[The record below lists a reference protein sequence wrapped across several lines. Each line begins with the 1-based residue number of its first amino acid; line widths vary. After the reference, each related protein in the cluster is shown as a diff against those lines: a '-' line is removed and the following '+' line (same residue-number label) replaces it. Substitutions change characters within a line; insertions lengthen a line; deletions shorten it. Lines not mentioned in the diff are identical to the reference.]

1 MCALTNHGPCDS
13 RAVGYALDVEA
24 WLNRLPMLG
33 YMAVMAMAPTLG
45 FLVAWV
51 AGGFRYAPVSVDFVL
66 YCGVPFALAMTLARE
81 VRRRRGLEGKDRP
94 KVVR

>member
-1 MCALTNHGPCDS
+1 
-13 RAVGYALDVEA
+13 VEA
-24 WLNRLPMLG
+24 WLNRLPVLG
-33 YMAVMAMAPTLG
+33 YMAVMVMAPTLG

-51 AGGFRYAPVSVDFVL
+51 VGSFRYAPVSVDLVL
-66 YCGVPFALAMTLARE
+66 YCGVPFALVMTLARE